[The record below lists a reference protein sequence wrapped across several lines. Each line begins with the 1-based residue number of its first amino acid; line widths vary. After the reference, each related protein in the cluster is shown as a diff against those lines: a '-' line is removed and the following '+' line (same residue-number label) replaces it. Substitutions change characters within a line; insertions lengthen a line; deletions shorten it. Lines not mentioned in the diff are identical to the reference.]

1 MTPTPTD
8 YDSPWK
14 DAIENYFE
22 DFIAFFLPEAQPEID
37 WSRGYE
43 FLDKELRQVVRD
55 AEVGRRLADKLAKVY
70 LLTGEEAWVLIHI
83 EVQSQEE
90 TNFAERM
97 FVYHYRIFDRY
108 KRNVA
113 SLAILGD

>member
-43 FLDKELRQVVRD
+43 FFKKLGIIEL
-55 AEVGRRLADKLAKVY
+55 G
-70 LLTGEEAWVLIHI
+70 GNH
-83 EVQSQEE
+83 
-90 TNFAERM
+90 
-97 FVYHYRIFDRY
+97 
-108 KRNVA
+108 
-113 SLAILGD
+113 